1 MMIIMACVIGLLVAY
16 EDGFLLWK
24 FTKIQ
29 KR

>member
-1 MMIIMACVIGLLVAY
+1 MIIIAYAIGLLVAC
-16 EDGFLLWK
+16 EGSFLLWK